1 MVLKRMKRRH
11 TRADA
16 IEACRRARR
25 ARADVVFGADLIA
38 GFPTETEPMFLNT
51 LSAVA
56 EMGLTYLHVFPYSPR
71 PGTPAARMP
80 QVPVTVRKERA
91 AVLRAAGEKALARF
105 LESRIGTIAEVLV
118 EKGRSGRCRHYA
130 PVHLGFDAPA
140 GAVVGAR
147 FANVVEGRLVGTRAA

>member
-1 MVLKRMKRRH
+1 
-11 TRADA
+11 
-16 IEACRRARR
+16 
-25 ARADVVFGADLIA
+25 
-38 GFPTETEPMFLNT
+38 
-51 LSAVA
+51 
-56 EMGLTYLHVFPYSPR
+56 
-71 PGTPAARMP
+71 MP

-147 FANVVEGRLVGTRAA
+147 IANVVEGRLVGTRAA